1 MPQKGLR
8 FCFSQILLITMNG
21 SMSIKIRK
29 EKKVAEVPLDPD
41 FGHSIKR
48 TRTYD
53 DEGHFEFADLMPGNY
68 IIMTSFDFTNSYN
81 YSYVSG
87 YTNYYNYWGY
97 AGSTTNYGT
106 GRSSYTDKANI
117 ENGLLLIR
125 MVKKKK

>member
-1 MPQKGLR
+1 M
-8 FCFSQILLITMNG
+8 
-21 SMSIKIRK
+21 
-29 EKKVAEVPLDPD
+29 PLDPD

-48 TRTYD
+48 TKIYD

-117 ENGLLLIR
+117 EKRITIDKDGE
-125 MVKKKK
+125 KKEVNLKEM